1 MNQLS
6 KISSAKIQHFSAVCK
21 FFVEKVISPTSV
33 VGLLMEIGILFSCQT
48 SWGLVIDLFSKKE
61 TKTFGGFG
69 DSSYLCSRILSYF

>member
-33 VGLLMEIGILFSCQT
+33 VGLLMEIGILFSC
-48 SWGLVIDLFSKKE
+48 LAKRL
-61 TKTFGGFG
+61 G
-69 DSSYLCSRILSYF
+69 DW